1 MLVLAL
7 FCQEGDCN
15 AVAMAAGRVSSES
28 AALFS
33 LLQTQLEQIW
43 RGAVKPYG
51 HSGVT
56 KRGKRSEGRILDV
69 MCVDKGNI
77 TAKIRLRLKHYLDL
91 GH

>member
-1 MLVLAL
+1 M
-7 FCQEGDCN
+7 FYQDGDRN
-15 AVAMAAGRVSSES
+15 AVAMATGRVSSES

-56 KRGKRSEGRILDV
+56 ERGKRSEGRILDV
-69 MCVDKGNI
+69 MRVNKDRV
-77 TAKIRLRLKHYLDL
+77 TVEIRLRFGHCLDL